1 MHLEGRCVCVR
12 ARGGVRTPTPPP
24 LPRAGSSRNRVLPG
38 LLQLGRCGGGL
49 EGAELAGRSWP
60 GPSSWRALRAGGDG
74 GGYRRSPLPQP
85 AQGWK
90 PPSAGLVHGGVT
102 TTGQA
107 GGALVKAKLHRP
119 KLTPRLSS

>member
-1 MHLEGRCVCVR
+1 MCVC
-12 ARGGVRTPTPPP
+12 ARTWGCPNSNPSSTPQ
-24 LPRAGSSRNRVLPG
+24 GRVLPQPCPPRSAAAG
-38 LLQLGRCGGGL
+38 PLRGGL

-119 KLTPRLSS
+119 KLMPTLSS

>member
-1 MHLEGRCVCVR
+1 MCAHVGVSELQPLLHSPGQGPPATVSSSVCCSW
-12 ARGGVRTPTPPP
+12 AA
-24 LPRAGSSRNRVLPG
+24 AG
-38 LLQLGRCGGGL
+38 GGGL

-119 KLTPRLSS
+119 KLMPRLSS